1 MRTGFGRRD
10 ILRAAVAVPALGALG
25 RTANAQQARSVI
37 RIGTDVDA
45 QSLDPRLQRETTG
58 YRVINL
64 VYSGLVQLDQQL
76 APRPDLATSWENP
89 DPRTWIFH
97 LRNDAKFHDGRP
109 VTAADVVFTIQ
120 TILDPTLNARFR
132 SLFTPIDAIEASD
145 DHTVRIRLKEPYAP
159 LLSYLDVG
167 IVPKHLVEGGRDLNI
182 QPLGSGP
189 FRFVR
194 WDRGSRI
201 VLEANSDYFGGR
213 PRVNGVE
220 FVVVPD
226 NTARAQALE
235 AGDLEIIQS
244 PLSPRDIQR
253 LDRDQRFKHAAL
265 PGLGVTYLNFNCR
278 NETLADPRVR
288 RAISMM
294 VDQAT
299 IVNQIYEG
307 TDQVATSLLLPSL
320 GWSYSDQIRQP
331 GFDVN
336 AAKALLAEVGYRP
349 GAGGVL
355 AREGRKL
362 SIALSTHSEDPS
374 RVQAVEFIQNVMRE
388 AGIDVR
394 VQISDWP
401 AFSTGVQNGQHEV
414 ALLGWLL
421 LVDPDRLLYAQLHS
435 TGNLNWGHY
444 SNPQVDAALDRG
456 RSALNQNDRA
466 VAYRDAARILA
477 QELPYYVIAYQGF
490 HVFNTR
496 SLEAFQPEARGYM
509 RSLAAG

>member
-1 MRTGFGRRD
+1 MTTG
-10 ILRAAVAVPALGALG
+10 LVRAALVAFSLTAFGASAEAQPARG
-25 RTANAQQARSVI
+25 VI
-37 RIGTDVDA
+37 RVGTDVDA

-58 YRVINL
+58 YRVNNL
-64 VYSGLVQLDQQL
+64 VYSGLVALDQQL
-76 APRPDLATSWENP
+76 VPRPDLATGWENP
-89 DPRTWIFH
+89 DPRTWIFQ
-97 LRNDAKFHDGRP
+97 LRRDAKFHDGKP
-109 VTAADVVFTIQ
+109 VTASDVVFTFR
-120 TILDPTLNARFR
+120 TILDPALNARFR
-132 SLFTPIDAIEASD
+132 SLYTPIDAIEASD
-145 DHTVRIRLKEPYAP
+145 DHTVRITLKEPYAP

-167 IVPKHLVEGGRDLNI
+167 IVPKHLVEGGRDLNT

-201 VLEANSDYFGGR
+201 VLEANPDYFGGK
-213 PRVNGVE
+213 PKINGIE
-220 FVVVPD
+220 FVVVAD

-265 PGLGVTYLNFNCR
+265 PGLGVTYLNFNTR
-278 NETLADPRVR
+278 NETLADPRMR
-288 RAISMM
+288 RALAML

-320 GWSYSDQIRQP
+320 GWSYTADIRQP
-331 GFDVN
+331 GFDAN
-336 AAKALLAEVGYRP
+336 GAKALLAEMGWKP

-355 AREGRKL
+355 TREGKRL

-374 RVQAVEFIQNVMRE
+374 RVQAVEFIQNVMRS
-388 AGIDVR
+388 AGIDVN
-394 VQISDWP
+394 VKITDWP

-435 TGNLNWGHY
+435 QGNLNWGKY
-444 SNPQVDAALDRG
+444 ANPQVDAALERG
-456 RSALNQNDRA
+456 RAALTAADRA
-466 VAYRDAARILA
+466 AAYRDATRILA
-477 QELPYYVIAYQGF
+477 QDVPYYVIAYQGF
-490 HVFNTR
+490 HVFNAR
-496 SLEAFQPEARGYM
+496 ALEGFQPEARGYL
-509 RSLAAG
+509 RSLAAK

>member
-1 MRTGFGRRD
+1 MRRD
-10 ILRAAVAVPALGALG
+10 FLRTTVAGLAASTLGA
-25 RTANAQQARSVI
+25 AAAQAQPARGVV

-58 YRVINL
+58 YRVNNL
-64 VYSGLVQLDQQL
+64 VYSGLVALDQQL

-89 DPRTWIFH
+89 DPRTWIFR
-97 LRNDAKFHDGRP
+97 LRRDAKFHDGRP
-109 VTAADVVFTIQ
+109 VTAADVVFTFR
-120 TILDPTLNARFR
+120 TILDPAFNARFR
-132 SLFTPIDAIEASD
+132 SLYVPIDAIEASD
-145 DHTVRIRLKEPYAP
+145 DYTVRIALKEPYAP

-167 IVPKHLVEGGRDLNI
+167 IVPRHAVEAGRDLNT

-201 VLEANSDYFGGR
+201 VLEANPEYFGGK
-213 PRVNGVE
+213 PRVNGIE
-220 FVVVPD
+220 FVVVAD

-265 PGLGVTYLNFNCR
+265 PGLGVTYLNFNTR
-278 NETLADPRVR
+278 NETLADPRMR
-288 RAISMM
+288 RALAML

-307 TDQVATSLLLPSL
+307 TDRVATSLLLPSL
-320 GWSYSDQIRQP
+320 GWSYTADIRQP
-331 GFDVN
+331 GFDAN
-336 AAKALLAEVGYRP
+336 GARALLAEMGWKP
-349 GAGGVL
+349 GAGGTL
-355 AREGRKL
+355 MREGKPL
-362 SIALSTHSEDPS
+362 SITLSTHSEDPS

-388 AGIDVR
+388 AGVEVR
-394 VQISDWP
+394 VQLSDWP
-401 AFSTGVQNGQHEV
+401 AFSTAVQNGQHEV

-435 TGNLNWGHY
+435 QGNLNWGKY
-444 SNPQVDAALDRG
+444 ANPQVDAALERG
-456 RSALNQNDRA
+456 RSALNRDDRA
-466 VAYRDAARILA
+466 AAYRDATRILA
-477 QELPYYVIAYQGF
+477 QEVPYYVIAYQGF
-490 HVFNTR
+490 HVFNAR
-496 SLEAFQPEARGYM
+496 ALEAFQPEARGYL
-509 RSLAAG
+509 RSLAAN

>member
-1 MRTGFGRRD
+1 MKTGFM
-10 ILRAAVAVPALGALG
+10 RAAVVALAMCAFGAAAQAQPARG
-25 RTANAQQARSVI
+25 VI
-37 RIGTDVDA
+37 RVGTDVDA

-58 YRVINL
+58 YRVNNL

-76 APRPDLATSWENP
+76 VPRPDLATRWENP

-97 LRNDAKFHDGRP
+97 LRRDAKFHDGRP
-109 VTAADVVFTIQ
+109 VTAADVVFTIR
-120 TILDPTLNARFR
+120 TILDPALNARFR
-132 SLFTPIDAIEASD
+132 SLYTPIDAIEATD
-145 DHTVRIRLKEPYAP
+145 DYTVRIRLKEPYAP

-167 IVPKHLVEGGRDLNI
+167 IVPKHLVEAGRDLNT

-194 WDRGSRI
+194 WDRGSRL
-201 VLEANSDYFGGR
+201 VLEANPDYFGGR
-213 PRVNGVE
+213 PRLNGIE

-253 LDRDQRFKHAAL
+253 LDRDRRFAHAAL
-265 PGLGVTYLNFNCR
+265 PGLGVTYLNFNTR
-278 NETLADPRVR
+278 NETLSDPRMR
-288 RAISMM
+288 RALAML

-320 GWSYSDQIRQP
+320 GWSYTNEIRQP
-331 GFDVN
+331 TFNVN
-336 AAKALLAEVGYRP
+336 AAKALLAEMGWRP

-355 AREGRKL
+355 TREGRRL
-362 SIALSTHSEDPS
+362 SITLSTHSEDPS

-388 AGIDVR
+388 AGVDVR

-401 AFSTGVQNGQHEV
+401 AFSTAVQNGQHEV

-435 TGNLNWGHY
+435 QGNLNWGRY
-444 SNPQVDAALDRG
+444 SNAQVDAALERG

-466 VAYRDAARILA
+466 AAYRDATRILA

-490 HVFNTR
+490 HVFNAR
-496 SLEAFQPEARGYM
+496 ALEAFQPEARGYL
-509 RSLAAG
+509 RSLAGN